1 MPTALDPFDLM
12 IFARVAETGSFST
25 AAERLGLPKS
35 TVSRRISVLESQL
48 GERLLQRTTRRNFLT
63 EMGQRILIPAEQIIH
78 EVDAVMAVAEHRQV
92 VPSGRLRVSVPG
104 DLAAISLAPMLTD
117 FSKAYREIQL
127 ELDLSP
133 RYVDVIGDGFD
144 LAIRIGGETQDL
156 QLTTR
161 HLVDLGIGL
170 YASPLYTSHA
180 GEPDTPE
187 ALARHDV
194 LVLLADGLPVNWVL
208 NRDALSVHVDM
219 SGRRVSANSYELLF
233 RLARSGAG
241 ITAMPDLFARPYL
254 ATGELIRIL
263 PEWRLPPAMVRAV
276 FPSRQLMPRK
286 TRVFIDAL
294 LSHLKPRPLRGT
306 QLSPDRVGDGIAGR

>member
-1 MPTALDPFDLM
+1 MPTVPDPFDLM
-12 IFARVAETGSFST
+12 IFARVAETGSFSA

-63 EMGQRILIPAEQIIH
+63 EMGQRVLIPAEQIIH

-92 VPSGRLRVSVPG
+92 TPSGRLRVSVPG
-104 DLAAISLAPMLTD
+104 DLAAISLAPMLAE
-117 FSKAYREIQL
+117 FSKVYSEIQL

-144 LAIRIGGETQDL
+144 LAIRIGGETHDV

-161 HLVDLGIGL
+161 HLVDMGIGL
-170 YASPLYTSHA
+170 YTAPHYAEQA
-180 GEPDTPE
+180 GAPDAPE
-187 ALARHDV
+187 ALAQHNL
-194 LVLLADGLPVNWVL
+194 LVLLADGLPVSWVL
-208 NRDALSVHVDM
+208 NRDALSIPVDI
-219 SGRRVSANSYELLF
+219 SGRRVSANSYDLLF

-241 ITAMPDLFARPYL
+241 ITAMPDLFAQPYL
-254 ATGELIRIL
+254 ATGELVRVL
-263 PEWRLPPAMVRAV
+263 PEWRLSPAMVRAV

-294 LSHLKPRPLRGT
+294 LSFLKPRPLRAN
-306 QLSPDRVGDGIAGR
+306 R

>member
-1 MPTALDPFDLM
+1 MPTAPDPFDLM
-12 IFARVAETGSFST
+12 IFARVAETGSFSA

-92 VPSGRLRVSVPG
+92 TPSGRLRVSVPG
-104 DLAAISLAPMLTD
+104 DLAAIALAPMLAD
-117 FSKAYREIQL
+117 FSRAYSEIQL

-133 RYVDVIGDGFD
+133 RYVDVIADGFD

-161 HLVDLGIGL
+161 HLVNLGIGL
-170 YASPLYTSHA
+170 YASPLYTDRT

-187 ALARHDV
+187 ALGRHDV
-194 LVLLADGLPVNWVL
+194 LVLHADGIPVTWVL
-208 NRDALSVHVDM
+208 NRDALSVPVDM
-219 SGRRVSANSYELLF
+219 SARRVSANSYELLF

-254 ATGELIRIL
+254 ASGELVRIL

-294 LSHLKPRPLRGT
+294 LSHLKPRPLRSA
-306 QLSPDRVGDGIAGR
+306 QSLSA

>member
-1 MPTALDPFDLM
+1 M
-12 IFARVAETGSFST
+12 IFARVAETGSFSA

-35 TVSRRISVLESQL
+35 TVSRRITVLEAQL
-48 GERLLQRTTRRNFLT
+48 GERLLQRSTRRNFLT

-92 VPSGRLRVSVPG
+92 TPSGRLRVSVPG
-104 DLAAISLAPMLTD
+104 DLAAISLAPMLAE
-117 FSKAYREIQL
+117 FSKAYSEIQL

-144 LAIRIGGETQDL
+144 LAIRIGGEAQDL
-156 QLTTR
+156 RLTTR

-170 YASPLYTSHA
+170 YASPQYRDRADL
-180 GEPDTPE
+180 PDAPE
-187 ALARHDV
+187 ALAQHDV
-194 LVLLADGLPVNWVL
+194 LVLLADGVPVNWVL
-208 NRDALSVHVDM
+208 NKDAQSVPAVM
-219 SGRRVSANSYELLF
+219 SGRRVCANSYELLF

-254 ATGELIRIL
+254 ASGELVRIL
-263 PEWRLPPAMVRAV
+263 PAWSLAPAMVRAV

-286 TRVFIDAL
+286 TRVFLDAL
-294 LSHLKPRPLRGT
+294 LSHLKPRPLRT
-306 QLSPDRVGDGIAGR
+306 A

>member
-1 MPTALDPFDLM
+1 MPTAPDPFDLM
-12 IFARVAETGSFST
+12 IFARVAETGSFSA

-35 TVSRRISVLESQL
+35 TVSRRISLLESQL

-92 VPSGRLRVSVPG
+92 TPSGRLRVSVPG
-104 DLAAISLAPMLTD
+104 DLAAIALAPMLTE
-117 FSKAYREIQL
+117 FSKTYSEIQL

-170 YASPLYTSHA
+170 YASPLYTAHA
-180 GEPDTPE
+180 GEPDTPD

-194 LVLLADGLPVNWVL
+194 LALLVDGLPVNWL
-208 NRDALSVHVDM
+208 LSRDALSVPVDM

-241 ITAMPDLFARPYL
+241 ITAMPDLFAQPYL
-254 ATGELIRIL
+254 AGGELVRIL
-263 PEWRLPPAMVRAV
+263 PEWRLPAAMVRAV

-286 TRVFIDAL
+286 TRVFLDAL
-294 LSHLKPRPLRGT
+294 LSHLKPRPLRPGKA
-306 QLSPDRVGDGIAGR
+306 SAA

>member
-1 MPTALDPFDLM
+1 MSTAPDPFDLM
-12 IFARVAETGSFST
+12 IFARVAETGSFSA

-63 EMGQRILIPAEQIIH
+63 EMGQRVLIPAEQIIH

-92 VPSGRLRVSVPG
+92 TPSGRLRVSVPG
-104 DLAAISLAPMLTD
+104 DLAAISLAPMLAE
-117 FSKAYREIQL
+117 FSKAYSEIQL

-144 LAIRIGGETQDL
+144 LAIRIGGETQDV

-161 HLVDLGIGL
+161 HLVDMGIGL
-170 YASPLYTSHA
+170 YTSPHYAKQASV
-180 GEPDTPE
+180 PDTPE
-187 ALARHDV
+187 ALAQHQM
-194 LVLLADGLPVNWVL
+194 LVLLADGLPVNWLL
-208 NRDALSVHVDM
+208 NKDALSVPVDM
-219 SGRRVSANSYELLF
+219 SGRRVSANSYDLLF

-241 ITAMPDLFARPYL
+241 ITAMPDLFAQPYL
-254 ATGELIRIL
+254 AAGELIRVL
-263 PEWRLPPAMVRAV
+263 PEWRLSPAMVRAV

-294 LSHLKPRPLRGT
+294 LSFLKPRPLRT
-306 QLSPDRVGDGIAGR
+306 GR

>member
-1 MPTALDPFDLM
+1 MPTAPDPFDLM
-12 IFARVAETGSFST
+12 IFARVAETGSFSA

-35 TVSRRISVLESQL
+35 TVSRRISVLENQL

-63 EMGQRILIPAEQIIH
+63 EMGQRVLIPAEQIIH

-92 VPSGRLRVSVPG
+92 TPSGRLRVSVPG
-104 DLAAISLAPMLTD
+104 DLAAIALAPMLTD
-117 FSKAYREIQL
+117 FSKAYGEIQL

-170 YASPLYTSHA
+170 YASPHYIDHA
-180 GEPDTPE
+180 GAPDTPD
-187 ALARHDV
+187 ALTGHDV
-194 LVLLADGLPVNWVL
+194 LVLLVDGRPVNWVL
-208 NRDALSVHVDM
+208 NRDALSVAVDM

-233 RLARSGAG
+233 RLARSAAG
-241 ITAMPDLFARPYL
+241 ITAMPDLFAQPHL
-254 ATGELIRIL
+254 ATGELVRIL
-263 PEWRLPPAMVRAV
+263 PEWQLPPAMVRAV

-294 LSHLKPRPLRGT
+294 LSHLKPRPLRSAES
-306 QLSPDRVGDGIAGR
+306 LSPWPVVAQT

>member
-78 EVDAVMAVAEHRQV
+78 EVDAVLAVAEHRQV

-117 FSKAYREIQL
+117 FSKAYSEIQL

-180 GEPDTPE
+180 GEPDAPE

-208 NRDALSVHVDM
+208 NRDALSVHVDV

-254 ATGELIRIL
+254 ASGELIRIL

-306 QLSPDRVGDGIAGR
+306 QLSPERIGDGIAGR